1 MSSPHIGHIPKD
13 FRLDNF
19 LMVLTSD
26 TIMKRF
32 FKKFFWGKNFLKN
45 SSQVRGSYGI
55 KMLYLDKF
63 ATHSSLLGHSKGEK

>member
-32 FKKFFWGKNFLKN
+32 FKVFSAEKTFLETVGEAEKKLKTA
-45 SSQVRGSYGI
+45 R
-55 KMLYLDKF
+55 L
-63 ATHSSLLGHSKGEK
+63 ATGPSLGFEKVGRLPP

>member
-1 MSSPHIGHIPKD
+1 MMSSPHIGHIPKD

-32 FKKFFWGKNFLKN
+32 FKVFSAEKTFLETVGEAEKKIKDHSPGN
-45 SSQVRGSYGI
+45 RTFVRI
-55 KMLYLDKF
+55 
-63 ATHSSLLGHSKGEK
+63 